1 LDLSDLEGSLGMMAL
16 EQAQQL
22 VRFLE
27 NGQQNEANLLLEEVY
42 REQFADHI
50 YKQVGVLT
58 RELHDSLKN
67 FQLDN
72 RVSEIAKDDIPD
84 ARDRL
89 NYVIS
94 KTEVAANKTMD
105 SVDRCMPIADKL
117 HQSLL
122 DVRPQW
128 NQLMRGRVE
137 LSEFKGLCHRID
149 DLLSQIEGDSSELR
163 GELMEILMA
172 QDFQDLTGQI
182 IRRVITLVN
191 EVEQRLVE
199 ILTVFGNN
207 QLEQQTDQ
215 TTHTSA
221 EPEGPIMNPHE
232 RSDAVS
238 SQDEVDDLLSS
249 LGF

>member
-1 LDLSDLEGSLGMMAL
+1 MISL
-16 EQAQQL
+16 EQAREL
-22 VRFLE
+22 VHLLE
-27 NGQQNEANLLLEEVY
+27 EGQQDQANLLLK
-42 REQFADHI
+42 RI
-50 YKQVGVLT
+50 YESESNPMFKEIGALT
-58 RELHDSLKN
+58 RDLHDSLKQ
-67 FQLDN
+67 FHVDE
-72 RVSEIAKDDIPD
+72 RMSEIANDEIPD

-89 NYVIS
+89 HYVIE

-105 SVDRCMPIADKL
+105 AVDRCMPIADSL
-117 HQSLL
+117 HESLL
-122 DVRPQW
+122 QVRPQW
-128 NQLMRGRVE
+128 NQLMHGKIE
-137 LSEFKGLCHRID
+137 LSEFKALCHRID
-149 DLLSQIEGDSSELR
+149 GLLSQVEGDSSELR
-163 GELMEILMA
+163 GQLTEILMA

-199 ILTVFGNN
+199 ILTVFGSE
-207 QLEQQTDQ
+207 QIEQQEKSKKALT
-215 TTHTSA
+215 